1 MRNSIYKVIITWMI
15 LLVPF
20 SWIEAQVSDDVFS
33 RECEN
38 ALRLSLA
45 QRYDEAIPVYERI
58 IATLKNQNDAPDL
71 IAMWLKGLGT
81 CKLYTGKTGDAEA
94 LYFEALNL
102 LNSPEY
108 ANHKLVRQLYDALAV
123 LYVQT
128 HN

>member
-38 ALRLSLA
+38 AFRLSLA

-102 LNSPEY
+102 LEG
-108 ANHKLVRQLYDALAV
+108 V
-123 LYVQT
+123 
-128 HN
+128 